1 MKTRYVLGI
10 LFLLVQVASIIYAR
24 FIPERF
30 FCWAPYDSQSKYEI
44 KVTIDGKQLSEE
56 EIKARYHYKANSWEE
71 RAIGNIFSYIKGY
84 ESTYGKNDNAKVLVK
99 YATNG
104 KPEETWTLP

>member
-1 MKTRYVLGI
+1 MKIRYTLGI
-10 LFLLVQVASIIYAR
+10 LFLLIQVASIVYAR

-44 KVTIDGKQLSEE
+44 IVTVNGEKLSEE
-56 EIKARYHYKANSWEE
+56 DIKARYHYKANSWEE
-71 RAIGNIFSYIKGY
+71 RAIGNIFSYIESY
-84 ESTYGKNDNAKVLVK
+84 ESTYGKHDNAKVVVK

-104 KPEETWTLP
+104 KSEQIWTLP